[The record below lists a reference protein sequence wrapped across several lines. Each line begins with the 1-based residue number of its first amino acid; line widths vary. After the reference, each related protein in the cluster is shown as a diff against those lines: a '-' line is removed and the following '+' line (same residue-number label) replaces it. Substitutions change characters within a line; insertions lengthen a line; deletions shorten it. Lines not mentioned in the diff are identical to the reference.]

1 VSQKLHKKVVIVTG
15 ATSGIGAGIARLF
28 AGEGAK
34 VIVNVR
40 DSKKGESV
48 VEQIKQDSGEA
59 TFVACDISTA
69 KGNELLVE
77 KAKEIYGG
85 VDMVVL
91 SAGMLGLGSVT
102 EVPIDVWHETMN
114 INLNSIFYLLRKAI
128 PVMKSRGAGNIV
140 IIGSIAAVKA
150 FPNHAAYC
158 ASKGALVPLVKQIA
172 LDYGPTIRVNLIQPG
187 PVDTPLLWDSA
198 KAFPDPSRA
207 VSDAGAATIIGRLG
221 IPDDIA
227 QAALFL
233 ASEQSSYITGS
244 VITADGGITCS

>member
-1 VSQKLHKKVVIVTG
+1 MTG

-34 VIVNVR
+34 VIVNGR
-40 DSKKGESV
+40 DLKKGESV

-59 TFVACDISTA
+59 TFVACDISTV

-128 PVMKSRGAGNIV
+128 PEMKSRGAGNIV
-140 IIGSIAAVKA
+140 IIGSIAAGKA

-207 VSDAGAATIIGRLG
+207 VSDAGTATIIGRLG
-221 IPDDIA
+221 TPDDIA

-233 ASEQSSYITGS
+233 ASEQSSFITGS